1 MKTNEA
7 QFYEVLENLFIGVKV
22 EDKQES
28 LLDPNAKA
36 MKNGMLNLM
45 KAKSKYYQSK
55 KQELEKFI
63 DLKCQNNN
71 DLKEELFD
79 KLYSFFK
86 RYLSANG
93 GIYFND
99 TPLYDSLYTKSDYEK
114 CSLKKD
120 TALFYKTKDLY
131 YVKSETNYK
140 DFCFELENMVFNFDT
155 SLLESKKN
163 NEKVDLVFNLKDT
176 DTKTN
181 TLNFSVTLS
190 SQGTQTKIS
199 EILKECLNQGVE
211 LDEEALKKAFGKF
224 KKQGSMDYFI
234 HKNALGFLKEQLDLY
249 LFEYLFKEMTEFDD
263 KRLNGINTIKEV
275 ALQVIVLVSE
285 FENELCKIWNKPRF
299 VLNSHFIV
307 SLDKLKAKNYDL
319 SKITNHKNYP
329 KQVQEWQDLNLK
341 TTDNFLENEF
351 LPLDT
356 LYFKDLEEEIKNLF
370 SEDEINGTLIKSENY
385 QALNSLKNR
394 YKETIDCIYIDPPYN
409 TQNNEFIYADNFKR
423 SSWLSMMEN
432 RLELAHSLLSDK
444 GVMFV
449 SIDDNEQ
456 AYLKTLMDEVFN
468 GGGDNFVNCLAVKL
482 KNIAGASGGGED
494 KRIKKN
500 IEYVLIY
507 SKNYEM
513 LNVFNPVY
521 DSRELYSHI
530 SFCDENNISWKY
542 NSILIDKGDK
552 KLLGVTYDGNGD
564 EIKIYERSNYI
575 IKSIKQVAQDESLTE
590 KETYYKYIKSIF
602 RTTMPQSSIRVRVLE
617 KLKELKLNPYLISI
631 EYTPKSGKNKGIVYE
646 QFYNGDKL
654 NLFAWLFDVVKIEPK
669 QILKQELIGT
679 LWDFAFSMTNLTK
692 ESGIPFPN
700 GQKPEALL
708 KRIIE
713 ISTQENDLVLD
724 FFAGSG
730 TTCAVAHKLKRKYI
744 GIEMGEHFDS
754 VILPRLKKVIGG
766 FKSGAAKEFNGGG
779 VVKVY
784 ALESYEEI
792 LRKIKYEDND
802 KPLAYDEQYSDLVG
816 CKNES
821 YTLNLN
827 ALEKM
832 GVDIK
837 ETLENL
843 WGLKVEFFNEKVVK
857 FKGNDKEV
865 EILKAL
871 KEALIW

>member
-1 MKTNEA
+1 MKTNEV
-7 QFYEVLENLFIGVKV
+7 QFYEVLENLFIGVKI

-36 MKNGMLNLM
+36 VKNGMLNLM

-55 KQELEKFI
+55 KQELEKLI

-131 YVKSETNYK
+131 YVKSETIYK

-155 SLLESKKN
+155 SSLESKKN

-181 TLNFSVTLS
+181 TLNFSVTS
-190 SQGTQTKIS
+190 SSKGNQTKIS
-199 EILKECLNQGVE
+199 EILKECLNQGVK
-211 LDEEALKKAFGKF
+211 LDEEVLKKAFVKF

-263 KRLNGINTIKEV
+263 KRLNEINIIKEV
-275 ALQVIVLVSE
+275 ALQVISLVSE

-307 SLDKLKAKNYDL
+307 SLDQLKAKNYDL
-319 SKITNHKNYP
+319 NKITNHKNYP
-329 KQVQEWQDLNLK
+329 KQVKEWQDLSLK
-341 TTDNFLENEF
+341 TTDNLLENEF

-356 LYFKDLEEEIKNLF
+356 IYFKDLEEEIKNLF

-394 YKETIDCIYIDPPYN
+394 YKETIDCIYIDPPFN
-409 TQNNEFIYADNFKR
+409 TGSDFAYIDKFQD
-423 SSWLSMMEN
+423 STWLSLMHN
-432 RLELAHSLLSDK
+432 RLELAYDFLSPQGSFYLHLDNNANYLGRMLLNDIFDK
-444 GVMFV
+444 ENFR
-449 SIDDNEQ
+449 NEIIWYYSNKM
-456 AYLKTLMDEVFN
+456 ANSGNSF
-468 GGGDNFVNCLAVKL
+468 A
-482 KNIAGASGGGED
+482 KNTETIL
-494 KRIKKN
+494 N
-500 IEYVLIY
+500 Y
-507 SKNYEM
+507 SKNEEYIFYRQKEPRSE
-513 LNVFNPVY
+513 PVLL
-521 DSRELYSHI
+521 SKREGRDGKNMRAR
-530 SFCDENNISWKY
+530 DENGK
-542 NSILIDKGDK
+542 
-552 KLLGVTYDGNGD
+552 V
-564 EIKIYERSNYI
+564 IYELSHERY
-575 IKSIKQVAQDESLTE
+575 VD
-590 KETYYKYIKSIF
+590 
-602 RTTMPQSSIRVRVLE
+602 
-617 KLKELKLNPYLISI
+617 
-631 EYTPKSGKNKGIVYE
+631 
-646 QFYNGDKL
+646 
-654 NLFAWLFDVVKIEPK
+654 
-669 QILKQELIGT
+669 T
-679 LWDFAFSMTNLTK
+679 LWNIPIIGSTSTERVKNNEDLT
-692 ESGIPFPN
+692 
-700 GQKPEALL
+700 QKPEKLL
-708 KRIIE
+708 ERIIQV
-713 ISTQENDLVLD
+713 SSDENSIILD

-730 TTCAVAHKLKRKYI
+730 TTCAVAHKMKRKYI
-744 GIEMGEHFDS
+744 GIEMGEHFES

-766 FKSGAAKEFNGGG
+766 FKSGVAKEFNGGG

-802 KPLAYDEQYSDLVG
+802 KPLAYDEQYSDLVE
-816 CKNES
+816 CTNES

-857 FKGNDKEV
+857 FKENDKEV

>member
-7 QFYEVLENLFIGVKV
+7 LFYEVLENLFIGVKI
-22 EDKQES
+22 EDEQES
-28 LLDPNAKA
+28 LLDPTPRAV
-36 MKNGMLNLM
+36 KNGMINLL

-55 KQELEKFI
+55 KQELEKLI
-63 DLKCQNNN
+63 NLKCQNNN

-99 TPLYDSLYTKSDYEK
+99 TPLYDSLYTKSGYEK

-131 YVKSETNYK
+131 YVKSETIYK
-140 DFCFELENMVFNFDT
+140 DFCFELENILFNFDT

-163 NEKVDLVFNLKDT
+163 NEKIDLVFTLKDT
-176 DTKTN
+176 DAKTN

-190 SQGTQTKIS
+190 SKGTQTKTN
-199 EILKECLNQGVE
+199 EILKKCSNQGVK
-211 LDEEALKKAFGKF
+211 LDEEVLKKAFVKF

-249 LFEYLFKEMTEFDD
+249 LFEYLFKEMTEFDA
-263 KRLNGINTIKEV
+263 KRLNEINTIKEV
-275 ALQVIVLVSE
+275 ALKVILLVSE

-319 SKITNHKNYP
+319 DKITNHKNYP
-329 KQVQEWQDLNLK
+329 KQVKEWQDLNLK
-341 TTDNFLENEF
+341 TTDNLLENEF

-356 LYFKDLEEEIKNLF
+356 IYFKDLEEEIKNLF

-394 YKETIDCIYIDPPYN
+394 YKETIDCIYIDPPFN
-409 TQNNEFIYADNFKR
+409 TGSDFAYLDKFQD
-423 SSWLSMMEN
+423 STWLSLMHN
-432 RLELAHSLLSDK
+432 RLELSYDFLSPQGSFYLHLDNNANYLGRMLLNDIFGK
-444 GVMFV
+444 ENFR
-449 SIDDNEQ
+449 NEIIWYYSNKM
-456 AYLKTLMDEVFN
+456 ANSGNSF
-468 GGGDNFVNCLAVKL
+468 A
-482 KNIAGASGGGED
+482 KNTETIL
-494 KRIKKN
+494 N
-500 IEYVLIY
+500 Y
-507 SKNYEM
+507 SKNEEYIFYRQKEPRSE
-513 LNVFNPVY
+513 PVLL
-521 DSRELYSHI
+521 SKREGRDGKNMRAR
-530 SFCDENNISWKY
+530 DENGK
-542 NSILIDKGDK
+542 
-552 KLLGVTYDGNGD
+552 V
-564 EIKIYERSNYI
+564 IYELSHERY
-575 IKSIKQVAQDESLTE
+575 VD
-590 KETYYKYIKSIF
+590 
-602 RTTMPQSSIRVRVLE
+602 
-617 KLKELKLNPYLISI
+617 
-631 EYTPKSGKNKGIVYE
+631 
-646 QFYNGDKL
+646 
-654 NLFAWLFDVVKIEPK
+654 
-669 QILKQELIGT
+669 T
-679 LWDFAFSMTNLTK
+679 LWNIPIIGSTSTERVKNNENLT
-692 ESGIPFPN
+692 
-700 GQKPEALL
+700 QKPEKLL
-708 KRIIE
+708 ERIIQA
-713 ISTQENDLVLD
+713 SSDENSIVLD

-754 VILPRLKKVIGG
+754 VILPRLKKVVGG
-766 FKSGAAKEFNGGG
+766 FKSGVAKEFNGGG

-821 YTLNLN
+821 YTLNIE

-843 WGLKVEFFNEKVVK
+843 WGVGVEFFNEKVVK

>member
-7 QFYEVLENLFIGVKV
+7 QFYEVLENLFIGVKI

-36 MKNGMLNLM
+36 VKNGMLNLM

-63 DLKCQNNN
+63 GLKCQNNN

-131 YVKSETNYK
+131 YVKSETIYK
-140 DFCFELENMVFNFDT
+140 DFCFELENMIFNFDT
-155 SLLESKKN
+155 SSLESKKN
-163 NEKVDLVFNLKDT
+163 NEKIELVFNLKDT

-190 SQGTQTKIS
+190 SKGNQTKMS

-211 LDEEALKKAFGKF
+211 LDEEVLKKAFVKF

-307 SLDKLKAKNYDL
+307 SLDQLKAKNYDL
-319 SKITNHKNYP
+319 SKITSHPNYP
-329 KQVQEWQDLNLK
+329 KQVKEWQDLNLK
-341 TTDNFLENEF
+341 TTDNLLENEF

-356 LYFKDLEEEIKNLF
+356 IYFKDLEEEIKSLF

-394 YKETIDCIYIDPPYN
+394 YKETIDCIYIDPPFN
-409 TQNNEFIYADNFKR
+409 TGSDFAYIDKFQD
-423 SSWLSMMEN
+423 STWLSLMHN
-432 RLELAHSLLSDK
+432 RLELAYDFLSPQGSFYLHLDNNANYLGRMLLNDIFGKENFRNEIIWRRKQATSYGDKYFGVVSDTI
-444 GVMFV
+444 FLY
-449 SIDDNEQ
+449 S
-456 AYLKTLMDEVFN
+456 KTD
-468 GGGDNFVNCLAVKL
+468 
-482 KNIAGASGGGED
+482 KNIFHT
-494 KRIKKN
+494 IK
-500 IEYVLIY
+500 
-507 SKNYEM
+507 S
-513 LNVFNPVY
+513 LN
-521 DSRELYSHI
+521 
-530 SFCDENNISWKY
+530 DEN
-542 NSILIDKGDK
+542 
-552 KLLGVTYDGNGD
+552 T
-564 EIKIYERSNYI
+564 
-575 IKSIKQVAQDESLTE
+575 Q
-590 KETYYKYIKSIF
+590 KYIKERFVFSDKDGRKYMKSPLVNSLNRPNLKYVFQGINPPPNGWLYSQTRMQELFDNNELLIPNDPNARIYRKIF
-602 RTTMPQSSIRVRVLE
+602 LDKYEGQEISNLW
-617 KLKELKLNPYLISI
+617 LDISI
-631 EYTPKSGKNKGIVYE
+631 VNPMAIE
-646 QFYNGDKL
+646 Q
-654 NLFAWLFDVVKIEPK
+654 E
-669 QILKQELIGT
+669 
-679 LWDFAFSMTNLTK
+679 DFQT
-692 ESGIPFPN
+692 
-700 GQKPEALL
+700 QKPEKLL
-708 KRIIE
+708 ERIIQA
-713 ISTQENDLVLD
+713 SSDENSIVLD

-744 GIEMGEHFDS
+744 GIEMGEHFER

-802 KPLAYDEQYSDLVG
+802 KPLAYDEQYSDLVE

-821 YTLNLN
+821 YTLNVE

-857 FKGNDKEV
+857 FKGNDKEI

>member
-7 QFYEVLENLFIGVKV
+7 QFYEVLENLFIGVKI
-22 EDKQES
+22 EDQQEN
-28 LLDPNAKA
+28 LLDPSPRAL
-36 MKNGMLNLM
+36 KNGMLNLL
-45 KAKSKYYQSK
+45 KAKSQYYHHK
-55 KQELEKFI
+55 KQELKKLI
-63 DLKCQNNN
+63 DSKCQDNN

-86 RYLSANG
+86 RYFSANG

-99 TPLYDSLYTKSDYEK
+99 TPLYDSLYTKSGYEK

-131 YVKSETNYK
+131 YVKSETIYK
-140 DFCFELENMVFNFDT
+140 DFCFELEGILFNFDT
-155 SLLESKKN
+155 SLLESKKY
-163 NEKVDLVFNLKDT
+163 NEKVDLVFTLKDT
-176 DTKTN
+176 DAKTN

-190 SQGTQTKIS
+190 SKGTQTKTN
-199 EILKECLNQGVE
+199 EILKKCFNQGVK
-211 LDEEALKKAFGKF
+211 LDEEILKKAFMKF

-249 LFEYLFKEMTEFDD
+249 LFEYLFKEMTAFDA
-263 KRLNGINTIKEV
+263 KRLNEINTIKEV
-275 ALQVIVLVSE
+275 ALEVVSLVSE

-319 SKITNHKNYP
+319 NKITSHKNYP
-329 KQVQEWQDLNLK
+329 KQVKEWQDLNLK
-341 TTDNFLENEF
+341 TTDNLLENEF

-356 LYFKDLEEEIKNLF
+356 IYFKDLEEEIKNLF

-394 YKETIDCIYIDPPYN
+394 YKEKIDCIYIDPPFN
-409 TQNNEFIYADNFKR
+409 TGSDFAYIDRFQD
-423 SSWLSMMEN
+423 STWLSLMHN
-432 RLELAHSLLSDK
+432 RLQLAYDFLSPQGSFYLHLDNNANYLGRMLLNDIFGKENFRNEIIWYYSNKMANSGNSFAKNTETILNYSKGEEYIFYRQKEPRSEPVLLSKREGRDGK
-444 GVMFV
+444 NMRARDENGKVIYELSHERYV
-449 SIDDNEQ
+449 D
-456 AYLKTLMDEVFN
+456 TLW
-468 GGGDNFVNCLAVKL
+468 
-482 KNIAGASGGGED
+482 NIAIIGSTSTERV
-494 KRIKKN
+494 K
-500 IEYVLIY
+500 
-507 SKNYEM
+507 S
-513 LNVFNPVY
+513 
-521 DSRELYSHI
+521 
-530 SFCDENNISWKY
+530 DEN
-542 NSILIDKGDK
+542 
-552 KLLGVTYDGNGD
+552 
-564 EIKIYERSNYI
+564 
-575 IKSIKQVAQDESLTE
+575 LT
-590 KETYYKYIKSIF
+590 
-602 RTTMPQSSIRVRVLE
+602 
-617 KLKELKLNPYLISI
+617 
-631 EYTPKSGKNKGIVYE
+631 
-646 QFYNGDKL
+646 
-654 NLFAWLFDVVKIEPK
+654 
-669 QILKQELIGT
+669 
-679 LWDFAFSMTNLTK
+679 
-692 ESGIPFPN
+692 
-700 GQKPEALL
+700 QKPEKLL
-708 KRIIE
+708 ERIIKA
-713 ISTQENDLVLD
+713 SSNENSIVCD

-744 GIEMGEHFDS
+744 GIEMGEHFER

-766 FKSGAAKEFNGGG
+766 FKSGALKEFNKGG

-802 KPLAYDEQYSDLVG
+802 KPLAYDEQYSDLVE

-821 YTLNLN
+821 YTLNIE

>member
-7 QFYEVLENLFIGVKV
+7 QFYEVLENLFIGVKI
-22 EDKQES
+22 EDQPES
-28 LLDPNAKA
+28 LLDSSPRAI
-36 MKNGMLNLM
+36 KNGMINLM
-45 KAKSKYYQSK
+45 KAKSQYYHHK
-55 KQELEKFI
+55 KQKLKKLI
-63 DLKCQNNN
+63 DLKCQDNN

-86 RYLSANG
+86 RYFSANG
-93 GIYFND
+93 GIYFNE

-140 DFCFELENMVFNFDT
+140 DFCFELENILFNFDT
-155 SLLESKKN
+155 SSLESKKN
-163 NEKVDLVFNLKDT
+163 NEKIDLVFTLKDT

-190 SQGTQTKIS
+190 SKENQTKIS
-199 EILKECLNQGVE
+199 EILKSCFNQGVK
-211 LDEEALKKAFGKF
+211 LDEEILKKAFGKF

-234 HKNALGFLKEQLDLY
+234 HKNAQGFLKEQLDLY
-249 LFEYLFKEMTEFDD
+249 LFEYLFKEMTAFDA
-263 KRLNGINTIKEV
+263 KRLNEINTIKEV
-275 ALQVIVLVSE
+275 ALQVILLVSE
-285 FENELCKIWNKPRF
+285 FENELCKIWNKPRL

-329 KQVQEWQDLNLK
+329 KQVKEWQDLNLK
-341 TTDNFLENEF
+341 TTDNLLENKF

-356 LYFKDLEEEIKNLF
+356 IYFKDLEEEIESQFN
-370 SEDEINGTLIKSENY
+370 EDEINGTLIKSENY

-394 YKETIDCIYIDPPYN
+394 YKEKIDCIYIDPPFN
-409 TQNNEFIYADNFKR
+409 TGSDFAYIDKFQD
-423 SSWLSMMEN
+423 STWLSLMHN
-432 RLELAHSLLSDK
+432 RLELAYNFLSSQGSFYLHLDNNANYLGRMLLNDIFGK
-444 GVMFV
+444 ENFR
-449 SIDDNEQ
+449 NEIIWYYSNKM
-456 AYLKTLMDEVFN
+456 ANSGNSF
-468 GGGDNFVNCLAVKL
+468 A
-482 KNIAGASGGGED
+482 KNTETIL
-494 KRIKKN
+494 N
-500 IEYVLIY
+500 Y
-507 SKNYEM
+507 SKNEQYIFYRQKEPRSE
-513 LNVFNPVY
+513 PVLL
-521 DSRELYSHI
+521 SKREGRDGKNMRAR
-530 SFCDENNISWKY
+530 DENGK
-542 NSILIDKGDK
+542 
-552 KLLGVTYDGNGD
+552 V
-564 EIKIYERSNYI
+564 IYELSHERY
-575 IKSIKQVAQDESLTE
+575 VD
-590 KETYYKYIKSIF
+590 
-602 RTTMPQSSIRVRVLE
+602 
-617 KLKELKLNPYLISI
+617 
-631 EYTPKSGKNKGIVYE
+631 
-646 QFYNGDKL
+646 
-654 NLFAWLFDVVKIEPK
+654 
-669 QILKQELIGT
+669 T
-679 LWDFAFSMTNLTK
+679 LWNIPIIGSTSTERVKNNENLT
-692 ESGIPFPN
+692 
-700 GQKPEALL
+700 QKPEKLL
-708 KRIIE
+708 ERIIQA
-713 ISTQENDLVLD
+713 SSNENSIVLD

-766 FKSGAAKEFNGGG
+766 FKSGVLKEFDGGG

-784 ALESYEEI
+784 ELESYEEI

-802 KPLAYDEQYSDLVG
+802 KPLAYDEQYSDFVG

-821 YTLNLN
+821 YTLNVE

>member
-7 QFYEVLENLFIGVKV
+7 QFYEVLENLFIGVKI

-28 LLDPNAKA
+28 LLDSSPRAL
-36 MKNGMLNLM
+36 KNGMVNLI
-45 KAKSKYYQSK
+45 KAKSQYYHHK
-55 KQELEKFI
+55 KQELEKLI
-63 DLKCQNNN
+63 DCKCQNNN

-86 RYLSANG
+86 RYFSANG

-99 TPLYDSLYTKSDYEK
+99 TPLYDSLYTKSGYEK

-140 DFCFELENMVFNFDT
+140 DFCFELENIIFNFDT
-155 SLLESKKN
+155 SLLESKKY
-163 NEKVDLVFNLKDT
+163 NEKIDLIFNLENIDK
-176 DTKTN
+176 KTN
-181 TLNFSVTLS
+181 TLNFSVSLS
-190 SQGTQTKIS
+190 SKGTQTKIS
-199 EILKECLNQGVE
+199 EILKDCFNQGVK
-211 LDEEALKKAFGKF
+211 LDEEVLKKAFGKF

-234 HKNALGFLKEQLDLY
+234 HKNAQGFLKEQLDLY
-249 LFEYLFKEMTEFDD
+249 LFEYLFKEMTAFDA
-263 KRLNGINTIKEV
+263 KRLNEINTIKEV

-285 FENELCKIWNKPRF
+285 FENELCKIWNKPRL

-319 SKITNHKNYP
+319 NKITSHKNYP
-329 KQVQEWQDLNLK
+329 KQVKEWQDLNLK
-341 TTDNFLENEF
+341 IADNLLENEF

-356 LYFKDLEEEIKNLF
+356 IYFKDLEEEVKNLF

-394 YKETIDCIYIDPPYN
+394 YKEAIDCIYIDPPFN
-409 TQNNEFIYADNFKR
+409 TGSDFAYIDKFQD
-423 SSWLSMMEN
+423 STWLSLMHN
-432 RLELAHSLLSDK
+432 RLELAYDFLSPQ
-444 GVMFV
+444 GSFYLHL
-449 SIDDNEQ
+449 DNN
-456 AYLKTLMDEVFN
+456 ANYLGRMLVNDIFGKE
-468 GGGDNFVNCLAVKL
+468 NFRNEIIWYYSNKMANSGNSFA
-482 KNIAGASGGGED
+482 KNTETIL
-494 KRIKKN
+494 N
-500 IEYVLIY
+500 Y
-507 SKNYEM
+507 SKNEEYIFYRQKEPRSE
-513 LNVFNPVY
+513 PVLL
-521 DSRELYSHI
+521 SKREGRDGKNMRAR
-530 SFCDENNISWKY
+530 DENGK
-542 NSILIDKGDK
+542 
-552 KLLGVTYDGNGD
+552 V
-564 EIKIYERSNYI
+564 IYELSHERY
-575 IKSIKQVAQDESLTE
+575 VD
-590 KETYYKYIKSIF
+590 
-602 RTTMPQSSIRVRVLE
+602 
-617 KLKELKLNPYLISI
+617 
-631 EYTPKSGKNKGIVYE
+631 
-646 QFYNGDKL
+646 
-654 NLFAWLFDVVKIEPK
+654 
-669 QILKQELIGT
+669 T
-679 LWDFAFSMTNLTK
+679 LWNIPIIGSTSTERVKNNENLT
-692 ESGIPFPN
+692 
-700 GQKPEALL
+700 QKPEKLL
-708 KRIIE
+708 ERVIQA
-713 ISTQENDLVLD
+713 SSNENSIVLD

-766 FKSGAAKEFNGGG
+766 FKSGALKEFNKGG

-784 ALESYEEI
+784 ELESYEEI
-792 LRKIKYEDND
+792 LRKIKYEDNN

-821 YTLNLN
+821 YTLNVE

-843 WGLKVEFFNEKVVK
+843 HGVGVEFFNEKMVK

>member
-7 QFYEVLENLFIGVKV
+7 QFYEVLENLFIGIKI
-22 EDKQES
+22 EDQQES
-28 LLDPNAKA
+28 LLDPTPKA
-36 MKNGMLNLM
+36 VKNGMINLM
-45 KAKSKYYQSK
+45 KAKSQYYHHK
-55 KQELEKFI
+55 KQELKKLI

-131 YVKSETNYK
+131 YVKSETIYK
-140 DFCFELENMVFNFDT
+140 DFCFELEDILFNFDT
-155 SLLESKKN
+155 SSLESKKY

-181 TLNFSVTLS
+181 TLNFSVSLS
-190 SQGTQTKIS
+190 SKGSQTKVN
-199 EILKECLNQGVE
+199 EILKKCSNQGVK
-211 LDEEALKKAFGKF
+211 LDEEVLKKAFVKF

-249 LFEYLFKEMTEFDD
+249 LFEYLFKEMTAFDA
-263 KRLNGINTIKEV
+263 KRLNEINTIKEV

-307 SLDKLKAKNYDL
+307 SLDQLKAKNYDL
-319 SKITNHKNYP
+319 NKITNHKNYP

-341 TTDNFLENEF
+341 TTDNLLENEF

-394 YKETIDCIYIDPPYN
+394 YKEAIDCIYIDPPFN
-409 TQNNEFIYADNFKR
+409 TGSDFAYIDRFQDSTWLSLMHNRLQLAYDFLSSQGSFYLHLDNNANYLGRMLLNDIFGKENFRNEIIWYYSNKMANSGNSFAKNTETILNYSKSEEYIFYRQKEPRSEPVLLSKREGRDGKNMRARDENGKVIYELSHERYVDTLWNIPIIGSTSTERVKNNE
-423 SSWLSMMEN
+423 
-432 RLELAHSLLSDK
+432 
-444 GVMFV
+444 
-449 SIDDNEQ
+449 
-456 AYLKTLMDEVFN
+456 
-468 GGGDNFVNCLAVKL
+468 
-482 KNIAGASGGGED
+482 
-494 KRIKKN
+494 
-500 IEYVLIY
+500 
-507 SKNYEM
+507 
-513 LNVFNPVY
+513 
-521 DSRELYSHI
+521 
-530 SFCDENNISWKY
+530 
-542 NSILIDKGDK
+542 
-552 KLLGVTYDGNGD
+552 
-564 EIKIYERSNYI
+564 
-575 IKSIKQVAQDESLTE
+575 
-590 KETYYKYIKSIF
+590 
-602 RTTMPQSSIRVRVLE
+602 
-617 KLKELKLNPYLISI
+617 
-631 EYTPKSGKNKGIVYE
+631 
-646 QFYNGDKL
+646 
-654 NLFAWLFDVVKIEPK
+654 
-669 QILKQELIGT
+669 
-679 LWDFAFSMTNLTK
+679 NLT
-692 ESGIPFPN
+692 
-700 GQKPEALL
+700 QKPEKLL
-708 KRIIE
+708 ERIIQA
-713 ISTQENDLVLD
+713 SSNENSIVCD

-744 GIEMGEHFDS
+744 GIEMGEHFES

-766 FKSGAAKEFNGGG
+766 FKSGAAKEFNKGG

-784 ALESYEEI
+784 ELESYEEI

-802 KPLAYDEQYSDLVG
+802 KPLAYDEQYSDLVE
-816 CKNES
+816 CKEHS
-821 YTLNLN
+821 YTLNVE

-843 WGLKVEFFNEKVVK
+843 HGVGVEFFNEKVVK

>member
-7 QFYEVLENLFIGVKV
+7 QFYEVLENLFIGVKI

-36 MKNGMLNLM
+36 MKNGTINLM

-55 KQELEKFI
+55 KQELEKLI
-63 DLKCQNNN
+63 GLKCQNNN

-131 YVKSETNYK
+131 YVKSETIYK

-155 SLLESKKN
+155 SSLESKKN

-190 SQGTQTKIS
+190 SKGNQTKIS
-199 EILKECLNQGVE
+199 EILKECSHQGVE
-211 LDEEALKKAFGKF
+211 IDEEVLKKAFVKF

-249 LFEYLFKEMTEFDD
+249 LFEYLFKEMTAFDD
-263 KRLNGINTIKEV
+263 KRLNEINIIKEV
-275 ALQVIVLVSE
+275 ALQVISLVSE

-307 SLDKLKAKNYDL
+307 SLDRLKAKNYDL
-319 SKITNHKNYP
+319 DKITNHKNYP
-329 KQVQEWQDLNLK
+329 KQVKEWQDLNLK
-341 TTDNFLENEF
+341 TTDNLLENEF

-432 RLELAHSLLSDK
+432 RLELAHELLNNK

-468 GGGDNFVNCLAVKL
+468 GGGGDNFVNCLAVKRGTKSL
-482 KNIAGASGGGED
+482 NSQFNQIKSLNVAFEYILVYKKSDNFYYVNPYVKDANEKQKEGIWAGLYSNMDRPTMRYEIDGVNIAKGQWKWSKEKGLKALQNYKDFLNSNFD
-494 KRIKKN
+494 NLKKYYEYHKSLGSELDFVRKN
-500 IEYVLIY
+500 NHNTIEYWV
-507 SKNYEM
+507 K
-513 LNVFNPVY
+513 P
-521 DSRELYSHI
+521 RE
-530 SFCDENNISWKY
+530 
-542 NSILIDKGDK
+542 
-552 KLLGVTYDGNGD
+552 KLMVDTNFMDLHTSGTS
-564 EIKIYERSNYI
+564 EIK
-575 IKSIKQVAQDESLTE
+575 A
-590 KETYYKYIKSIF
+590 IF
-602 RTTMPQSSIRVRVLE
+602 ENEVIFD
-617 KLKELKLNPYLISI
+617 
-631 EYTPKSGKNKGIVYE
+631 TP
-646 QFYNGDKL
+646 
-654 NLFAWLFDVVKIEPK
+654 
-669 QILKQELIGT
+669 
-679 LWDFAFSMTNLTK
+679 
-692 ESGIPFPN
+692 
-700 GQKPEALL
+700 KPEALL

-713 ISTQENDLVLD
+713 ISTQKNDLVLD

-730 TTCAVAHKLKRKYI
+730 TTCTVAHKLNRKYI

-766 FKSGAAKEFNGGG
+766 FKSGVAKEFKGGG
-779 VVKVY
+779 VMKVY

-802 KPLAYDEQYSDLVG
+802 KPLAYDEQYSDLVE
-816 CKNES
+816 CTNES

>member
-7 QFYEVLENLFIGVKV
+7 QFYEVLENLFIGVKI

-28 LLDPNAKA
+28 LLDPTPRAV
-36 MKNGMLNLM
+36 KNGMINLL

-55 KQELEKFI
+55 KQELEKLI

-140 DFCFELENMVFNFDT
+140 DFCFELENILFNFDA
-155 SLLESKKN
+155 SSLESKKN
-163 NEKVDLVFNLKDT
+163 NEKIDLVFTLKDT

-190 SQGTQTKIS
+190 SKGNQTKIS
-199 EILKECLNQGVE
+199 EILKGCFNQGVK
-211 LDEEALKKAFGKF
+211 LDEEVLKKAFVKF

-249 LFEYLFKEMTEFDD
+249 LFEYLFKEMTEFDA
-263 KRLNGINTIKEV
+263 KRLNEINTIKEV
-275 ALQVIVLVSE
+275 ALEVIVLVSE

-307 SLDKLKAKNYDL
+307 SLDKLKAKNYNLD
-319 SKITNHKNYP
+319 KITNHPNYH
-329 KQVQEWQDLNLK
+329 KQVKEWQDLNLK
-341 TTDNFLENEF
+341 TTDNLLENEF

-356 LYFKDLEEEIKNLF
+356 IYFKDLEEEVKSLF
-370 SEDEINGTLIKSENY
+370 NEDEINGTLIKSENY

-394 YKETIDCIYIDPPYN
+394 YKETIDCIYIDPPFN
-409 TQNNEFIYADNFKR
+409 TGSDFAYIDKFQD
-423 SSWLSMMEN
+423 STWLSLMHN
-432 RLELAHSLLSDK
+432 RLQLAYDFLSPQGSFYLHLDNNANYLGRMLLNDIFGK
-444 GVMFV
+444 ENFR
-449 SIDDNEQ
+449 NEIIWYYSNKM
-456 AYLKTLMDEVFN
+456 ANSGNSF
-468 GGGDNFVNCLAVKL
+468 A
-482 KNIAGASGGGED
+482 KNTETIL
-494 KRIKKN
+494 N
-500 IEYVLIY
+500 Y
-507 SKNYEM
+507 SKNEEYIFYRQKEPRSE
-513 LNVFNPVY
+513 PVLL
-521 DSRELYSHI
+521 SKREGRDGKNMRAR
-530 SFCDENNISWKY
+530 DENGK
-542 NSILIDKGDK
+542 
-552 KLLGVTYDGNGD
+552 V
-564 EIKIYERSNYI
+564 IYELSHERY
-575 IKSIKQVAQDESLTE
+575 VD
-590 KETYYKYIKSIF
+590 
-602 RTTMPQSSIRVRVLE
+602 
-617 KLKELKLNPYLISI
+617 
-631 EYTPKSGKNKGIVYE
+631 
-646 QFYNGDKL
+646 
-654 NLFAWLFDVVKIEPK
+654 
-669 QILKQELIGT
+669 T
-679 LWDFAFSMTNLTK
+679 LWNIPIIGSTSTERVKNNENLT
-692 ESGIPFPN
+692 
-700 GQKPEALL
+700 QKPEKLL
-708 KRIIE
+708 ERVIKA
-713 ISTQENDLVLD
+713 SSNENDLVCD

-779 VVKVY
+779 VIKVY

-802 KPLAYDEQYSDLVG
+802 KPLAYDEQYSDLVE

-821 YTLNLN
+821 YTLNVE

-843 WGLKVEFFNEKVVK
+843 HGVGVEFFNEKVVK

>member
-1 MKTNEA
+1 MKTNEV

-36 MKNGMLNLM
+36 VKNGMLNLM

-131 YVKSETNYK
+131 YVKSETIYK

-181 TLNFSVTLS
+181 TLNFSVILS
-190 SQGTQTKIS
+190 SKGNQTKIS
-199 EILKECLNQGVE
+199 EILKECSNQGVK
-211 LDEEALKKAFGKF
+211 LDEEVLKKAFVKF

-275 ALQVIVLVSE
+275 ALQVISLVSE

-307 SLDKLKAKNYDL
+307 SLDQLKAKNYDL
-319 SKITNHKNYP
+319 NKITNHKNYS
-329 KQVQEWQDLNLK
+329 KQVKEWQDLNLK
-341 TTDNFLENEF
+341 TTDNLLENEF

-356 LYFKDLEEEIKNLF
+356 IYFKDLEEEIKNLF

-394 YKETIDCIYIDPPYN
+394 YKETIDCIYIDPPFN
-409 TQNNEFIYADNFKR
+409 TGSDFAYIDKFQD
-423 SSWLSMMEN
+423 STWLSLMHN
-432 RLELAHSLLSDK
+432 RLELAYDFLSPQGSFYLHLDNNANYLGRMLLNDIFGKENFRNEIIWRRKQATSYGDKYFGIVSDTI
-444 GVMFV
+444 FLY
-449 SIDDNEQ
+449 S
-456 AYLKTLMDEVFN
+456 KTD
-468 GGGDNFVNCLAVKL
+468 
-482 KNIAGASGGGED
+482 KNIFHT
-494 KRIKKN
+494 IK
-500 IEYVLIY
+500 
-507 SKNYEM
+507 S
-513 LNVFNPVY
+513 LN
-521 DSRELYSHI
+521 
-530 SFCDENNISWKY
+530 DEN
-542 NSILIDKGDK
+542 
-552 KLLGVTYDGNGD
+552 T
-564 EIKIYERSNYI
+564 
-575 IKSIKQVAQDESLTE
+575 Q
-590 KETYYKYIKSIF
+590 KYIKERFVFSDKDGRKYMKSPLVNSLNRPNLKYVFQGINPPPNGWLYSQTKMQELFDNNELLIPNDSNARIYRKIF
-602 RTTMPQSSIRVRVLE
+602 LDKYEGQEISNLW
-617 KLKELKLNPYLISI
+617 LDISI
-631 EYTPKSGKNKGIVYE
+631 VNPMAIE
-646 QFYNGDKL
+646 Q
-654 NLFAWLFDVVKIEPK
+654 E
-669 QILKQELIGT
+669 
-679 LWDFAFSMTNLTK
+679 DFQT
-692 ESGIPFPN
+692 
-700 GQKPEALL
+700 QKPEKLL
-708 KRIIE
+708 ERIIQA
-713 ISTQENDLVLD
+713 SSDENSIVLD

-766 FKSGAAKEFNGGG
+766 FKSGVAKEFNGGG

-802 KPLAYDEQYSDLVG
+802 KPLAYDEQYSDLVE

>member
-7 QFYEVLENLFIGVKV
+7 QFYEVLENLFIGVKI
-22 EDKQES
+22 EDQQES
-28 LLDPNAKA
+28 LLDPTPKA
-36 MKNGMLNLM
+36 VKNGMVNLM
-45 KAKSKYYQSK
+45 KAKSKYYQNK
-55 KQELEKFI
+55 KQELEKLI
-63 DLKCQNNN
+63 ALKCQNNN

-86 RYLSANG
+86 RYFSANG

-99 TPLYDSLYTKSDYEK
+99 TPLYDSLYTKSGYEK

-155 SLLESKKN
+155 SSLESKKN

-190 SQGTQTKIS
+190 SQGNQTKIS
-199 EILKECLNQGVE
+199 EILKGCLNQGVK
-211 LDEEALKKAFGKF
+211 LDEEVLKKAFGKF

-249 LFEYLFKEMTEFDD
+249 LFEYLFKEMTAFDD

-275 ALQVIVLVSE
+275 ALQVISLVSE

-307 SLDKLKAKNYDL
+307 SLDQLKAKNYDL
-319 SKITNHKNYP
+319 NKITNHKNYP
-329 KQVQEWQDLNLK
+329 KQVKEWQDLNLK

-394 YKETIDCIYIDPPYN
+394 YKETIDCIYIDPPFN
-409 TQNNEFIYADNFKR
+409 TGSDFAYIDKFQD
-423 SSWLSMMEN
+423 STWLSLMHN
-432 RLELAHSLLSDK
+432 RLELAYDFLSPQGSFYLHLDNNANYLGRMLLNDIFGKENFRNEIIWYYSNKMANSGNSFAKNTETILNYSKGEEYIFYRQKEPRSEPVLLSKREGRDGK
-444 GVMFV
+444 NMRARDENGKVIYELSHERYV
-449 SIDDNEQ
+449 D
-456 AYLKTLMDEVFN
+456 TLW
-468 GGGDNFVNCLAVKL
+468 
-482 KNIAGASGGGED
+482 NIAIIGSTSTERV
-494 KRIKKN
+494 K
-500 IEYVLIY
+500 
-507 SKNYEM
+507 S
-513 LNVFNPVY
+513 
-521 DSRELYSHI
+521 
-530 SFCDENNISWKY
+530 DEN
-542 NSILIDKGDK
+542 
-552 KLLGVTYDGNGD
+552 
-564 EIKIYERSNYI
+564 
-575 IKSIKQVAQDESLTE
+575 LT
-590 KETYYKYIKSIF
+590 
-602 RTTMPQSSIRVRVLE
+602 
-617 KLKELKLNPYLISI
+617 
-631 EYTPKSGKNKGIVYE
+631 
-646 QFYNGDKL
+646 
-654 NLFAWLFDVVKIEPK
+654 
-669 QILKQELIGT
+669 
-679 LWDFAFSMTNLTK
+679 
-692 ESGIPFPN
+692 
-700 GQKPEALL
+700 QKPEKLL
-708 KRIIE
+708 ERIIKA
-713 ISTQENDLVLD
+713 SSNENSIVCD

-744 GIEMGEHFDS
+744 GIEMGEHFER

-766 FKSGAAKEFNGGG
+766 FKSGALKEFDGGG

-784 ALESYEEI
+784 ELESYEEI

-821 YTLNLN
+821 YTLNIE

-857 FKGNDKEV
+857 FKENDKEI

>member
-1 MKTNEA
+1 MKTNEV
-7 QFYEVLENLFIGVKV
+7 QFYEVLENLFIGVKI

-28 LLDPNAKA
+28 LLDPTPRAL
-36 MKNGMLNLM
+36 KNGMINLM
-45 KAKSKYYQSK
+45 KAKSQYYHHK
-55 KQELEKFI
+55 KQELKKLI
-63 DLKCQNNN
+63 DCKCQDNN

-86 RYLSANG
+86 RYFSANG

-140 DFCFELENMVFNFDT
+140 DFCFELENILFNFDT

-163 NEKVDLVFNLKDT
+163 NEKIDLVFTLKDT
-176 DTKTN
+176 DAKTN
-181 TLNFSVTLS
+181 TLNFSVSLS
-190 SQGTQTKIS
+190 SKGNQTKIS
-199 EILKECLNQGVE
+199 EILKDCFNQGVK
-211 LDEEALKKAFGKF
+211 LDEEILKKAFGKF

-234 HKNALGFLKEQLDLY
+234 HKNAQGFLKEQLDLY
-249 LFEYLFKEMTEFDD
+249 LFEYLFKEMTAFDA
-263 KRLNGINTIKEV
+263 KRLNEINIIKEV
-275 ALQVIVLVSE
+275 ALEVISLVSE

-319 SKITNHKNYP
+319 NKITNHKNYP

-341 TTDNFLENEF
+341 TTDNLLENEF

-394 YKETIDCIYIDPPYN
+394 YKETIDCIYIDPPFN
-409 TQNNEFIYADNFKR
+409 TGSDFAYIDKFQD
-423 SSWLSMMEN
+423 STWLSLMHN
-432 RLELAHSLLSDK
+432 RLELVYDFLSSQGSFYLHLDNNANYLGRMLLNDIFGK
-444 GVMFV
+444 ENFR
-449 SIDDNEQ
+449 NEIIWYYSNKM
-456 AYLKTLMDEVFN
+456 ANSGNSF
-468 GGGDNFVNCLAVKL
+468 A
-482 KNIAGASGGGED
+482 KNTETIL
-494 KRIKKN
+494 N
-500 IEYVLIY
+500 Y
-507 SKNYEM
+507 SKNEEYIFYRQKEPRSE
-513 LNVFNPVY
+513 PVLL
-521 DSRELYSHI
+521 SKREGRDGKNMRAR
-530 SFCDENNISWKY
+530 DENGK
-542 NSILIDKGDK
+542 
-552 KLLGVTYDGNGD
+552 V
-564 EIKIYERSNYI
+564 IYELSHERY
-575 IKSIKQVAQDESLTE
+575 VD
-590 KETYYKYIKSIF
+590 
-602 RTTMPQSSIRVRVLE
+602 
-617 KLKELKLNPYLISI
+617 
-631 EYTPKSGKNKGIVYE
+631 
-646 QFYNGDKL
+646 
-654 NLFAWLFDVVKIEPK
+654 
-669 QILKQELIGT
+669 T
-679 LWDFAFSMTNLTK
+679 LWNIPIIGSTSTERVKNNENLT
-692 ESGIPFPN
+692 
-700 GQKPEALL
+700 QKPEKLL
-708 KRIIE
+708 ERIIQA
-713 ISTQENDLVLD
+713 SSDENSIVLD

-744 GIEMGEHFDS
+744 GIEMGEHFER

-802 KPLAYDEQYSDLVG
+802 KSLAYDEQYSDLVG

-821 YTLNLN
+821 YTLNVE

-843 WGLKVEFFNEKVVK
+843 WGLEVEFFNEKVVK
-857 FKGNDKEV
+857 FKGNDKEA

>member
-1 MKTNEA
+1 MKTNEV
-7 QFYEVLENLFIGVKV
+7 QFYEVLENLFIGVKI
-22 EDKQES
+22 EDQQES

-45 KAKSKYYQSK
+45 KANSKYYQSK

-63 DLKCQNNN
+63 GLKCQNNN

-86 RYLSANG
+86 RYLSTNG

-131 YVKSETNYK
+131 YVKSETIYK

-155 SLLESKKN
+155 SSLESKKN

-190 SQGTQTKIS
+190 SKGNQTKMS
-199 EILKECLNQGVE
+199 EILKECLNQGVK
-211 LDEEALKKAFGKF
+211 LDEEVLKKAFVKF

-263 KRLNGINTIKEV
+263 KRLNEINTIKEV
-275 ALQVIVLVSE
+275 ALQVISLVSE

-307 SLDKLKAKNYDL
+307 SLDQLKAKNYDL
-319 SKITNHKNYP
+319 DKITNHKNYP
-329 KQVQEWQDLNLK
+329 KQVKEWQDLNLK
-341 TTDNFLENEF
+341 TTDNLLENEF

-356 LYFKDLEEEIKNLF
+356 IYFKDLEEEIKNLF

-394 YKETIDCIYIDPPYN
+394 YKETIDCIYIDPPFN
-409 TQNNEFIYADNFKR
+409 TGSDFAYIDKFQD
-423 SSWLSMMEN
+423 STWLSLMHN
-432 RLELAHSLLSDK
+432 RLELAYDFLSPQGSFYLHLDNNANYLGRMLVNDIFGKENFRNEIIWYYSNKMANSGNSFAKNTETILNYSKGEKYIFYRQKEPRSEPVLLSKREGRD
-444 GVMFV
+444 G
-449 SIDDNEQ
+449 
-456 AYLKTLMDEVFN
+456 
-468 GGGDNFVNCLAVKL
+468 
-482 KNIAGASGGGED
+482 KNMRA
-494 KRIKKN
+494 R
-500 IEYVLIY
+500 
-507 SKNYEM
+507 
-513 LNVFNPVY
+513 
-521 DSRELYSHI
+521 
-530 SFCDENNISWKY
+530 DENGK
-542 NSILIDKGDK
+542 
-552 KLLGVTYDGNGD
+552 V
-564 EIKIYERSNYI
+564 IYELSHERY
-575 IKSIKQVAQDESLTE
+575 VD
-590 KETYYKYIKSIF
+590 
-602 RTTMPQSSIRVRVLE
+602 
-617 KLKELKLNPYLISI
+617 
-631 EYTPKSGKNKGIVYE
+631 
-646 QFYNGDKL
+646 
-654 NLFAWLFDVVKIEPK
+654 
-669 QILKQELIGT
+669 T
-679 LWDFAFSMTNLTK
+679 LWDIPIIGSTSTERVKNNENLT
-692 ESGIPFPN
+692 
-700 GQKPEALL
+700 QKPEKLL
-708 KRIIE
+708 ERIIQA
-713 ISTQENDLVLD
+713 SSDENSIILD

-730 TTCAVAHKLKRKYI
+730 TTCAVAHKLNRKYI

-766 FKSGAAKEFNGGG
+766 FKSGAAKEFNKGG
-779 VVKVY
+779 VMKVY

-802 KPLAYDEQYSDLVG
+802 KPLAYDEQYSDLVE

-821 YTLNLN
+821 YTLNVE

-857 FKGNDKEV
+857 FKENDKEI

-871 KEALIW
+871 KEVLIW

>member
-7 QFYEVLENLFIGVKV
+7 QFYEVLENLFIGVKI

-28 LLDPNAKA
+28 LLDSSPRA

-55 KQELEKFI
+55 KQELEKLI
-63 DLKCQNNN
+63 DSKCQNNN

-99 TPLYDSLYTKSDYEK
+99 TPLYDSLYTKSNYEK

-140 DFCFELENMVFNFDT
+140 DFCFELENIIFNFDT

-176 DTKTN
+176 DIKTN
-181 TLNFSVTLS
+181 TLNFSVTLNS
-190 SQGTQTKIS
+190 KGNQTKMS

-211 LDEEALKKAFGKF
+211 LDEEILKKAFVKF

-249 LFEYLFKEMTEFDD
+249 LFEYLFKEMTAFDA

-275 ALQVIVLVSE
+275 ALQVILLVSE

-307 SLDKLKAKNYDL
+307 SLDQLKAKNYDL
-319 SKITNHKNYP
+319 NKITNHKNYP

-341 TTDNFLENEF
+341 TTGNFLENEF

-394 YKETIDCIYIDPPYN
+394 YKEAIDCIYIDPPYN
-409 TQNNEFIYADNFKR
+409 TQNNEFVYADNFKR
-423 SSWLSMMEN
+423 SSWLAMMEN
-432 RLELAHSLLSDK
+432 RLELAHALLNDK

-468 GGGDNFVNCLAVKL
+468 WGGGGDNFVANVVWQRSYSPINL
-482 KNIAGASGGGED
+482 KKHFSNNHDYILTYA
-494 KRIKKN
+494 KN
-500 IEYVLIY
+500 IENLHDFTLERTSEMNARYKNLDNDERGVWKSSDLSVGPAVERNIY
-507 SKNYEM
+507 PI
-513 LNVFNPVY
+513 FNPHTKQEIYPPNGRSWVY
-521 DSRELYSHI
+521 S
-530 SFCDENNISWKY
+530 
-542 NSILIDKGDK
+542 
-552 KLLGVTYDGNGD
+552 
-564 EIKIYERSNYI
+564 
-575 IKSIKQVAQDESLTE
+575 Q
-590 KETYYKYIKSIF
+590 
-602 RTTMPQSSIRVRVLE
+602 E
-617 KLKELKLNPYLISI
+617 KL
-631 EYTPKSGKNKGIVYE
+631 
-646 QFYNGDKL
+646 
-654 NLFAWLFDVVKIEPK
+654 
-669 QILKQELIGT
+669 QELIADNRIFFPTSGSGVPRYKRFLSEVKQGVT
-679 LWDFAFSMTNLTK
+679 PMSLWAYQEVGHTQDAMREIK
-692 ESGIPFPN
+692 ELFE
-700 GQKPEALL
+700 GQALFDTPKPEALL
-708 KRIIE
+708 QRILE
-713 ISTQENDLVLD
+713 ISTQENDLVCD

-730 TTCAVAHKLKRKYI
+730 TTCAVAHKMKRKYI
-744 GIEMGEHFDS
+744 GIEMGEHFER

-766 FKSGAAKEFNGGG
+766 FKSGTLKEFNKGG

-784 ALESYEEI
+784 ELESYEEI
-792 LRKIKYEDND
+792 LRKIKYEDDD
-802 KPLAYDEQYSDLVG
+802 KPLAYDEQYSDLVER
-816 CKNES
+816 KNES
-821 YTLNLN
+821 YTLNIE

-843 WGLKVEFFNEKVVK
+843 HGVGVEFFNEKVVK

>member
-1 MKTNEA
+1 MKTNEV
-7 QFYEVLENLFIGVKV
+7 QFYEVLENLFIGVKI

-36 MKNGMLNLM
+36 VKNGMLNLM

-63 DLKCQNNN
+63 GLKCQNNN

-155 SLLESKKN
+155 SSLESKKN

-190 SQGTQTKIS
+190 SKGNQTKMS
-199 EILKECLNQGVE
+199 EILKECSHQGIK
-211 LDEEALKKAFGKF
+211 LDEEVLKKAFVKF

-249 LFEYLFKEMTEFDD
+249 LFEYLFKEMTAFDD
-263 KRLNGINTIKEV
+263 KRLNEINIIKEV
-275 ALQVIVLVSE
+275 ALQVILLVSE

-307 SLDKLKAKNYDL
+307 SLDQLKAKNYDL
-319 SKITNHKNYP
+319 NKITNHKNYP
-329 KQVQEWQDLNLK
+329 KQVKEWQDLNLK
-341 TTDNFLENEF
+341 TTDNLLENEF

-356 LYFKDLEEEIKNLF
+356 IYFKDLEEEIKNLF

-432 RLELAHSLLSDK
+432 RLELARKLLNDK

-456 AYLKTLMDEVFN
+456 AYCKALMDEVFN
-468 GGGDNFVNCLAVKL
+468 GGGGDNFVNCLAVKRGTKSL
-482 KNIAGASGGGED
+482 NSQFNQTKSLNVAFEYILVYKKSDNFYYVNPYVKDANEKQKEGIWAGLYSNMDRPTMRYEIDGVNIAKGQWKWSKEKGLKALQNYKDFLNSNFD
-494 KRIKKN
+494 NLKKYYEYHKSLGN
-500 IEYVLIY
+500 ELDFVRKNNHNTIEYWV
-507 SKNYEM
+507 K
-513 LNVFNPVY
+513 P
-521 DSRELYSHI
+521 RE
-530 SFCDENNISWKY
+530 
-542 NSILIDKGDK
+542 
-552 KLLGVTYDGNGD
+552 KLMVDTNFMDLHTSGTS
-564 EIKIYERSNYI
+564 EIK
-575 IKSIKQVAQDESLTE
+575 A
-590 KETYYKYIKSIF
+590 IF
-602 RTTMPQSSIRVRVLE
+602 ENEVIF
-617 KLKELKLNPYLISI
+617 NN
-631 EYTPKSGKNKGIVYE
+631 PKS
-646 QFYNGDKL
+646 
-654 NLFAWLFDVVKIEPK
+654 
-669 QILKQELIGT
+669 
-679 LWDFAFSMTNLTK
+679 
-692 ESGIPFPN
+692 
-700 GQKPEALL
+700 EALL

-766 FKSGAAKEFNGGG
+766 FKSGVAKEFNGGG
-779 VVKVY
+779 VMKVY

-802 KPLAYDEQYSDLVG
+802 KPLAYDEQYSDLVE

-857 FKGNDKEV
+857 FKGNDKEI

>member
-7 QFYEVLENLFIGVKV
+7 QFYEVLENLFIGVKI

-36 MKNGMLNLM
+36 VKNGMLNLM

-63 DLKCQNNN
+63 GLKCQNNN

-140 DFCFELENMVFNFDT
+140 DFCFELENIIFNFDT
-155 SLLESKKN
+155 SSLESKKN

-190 SQGTQTKIS
+190 SKGNQTKMS
-199 EILKECLNQGVE
+199 EILKECSNQGVK
-211 LDEEALKKAFGKF
+211 LDEEVLKKAFVKF

-275 ALQVIVLVSE
+275 ALQVISLVSE

-299 VLNSHFIV
+299 VLNSHLIV
-307 SLDKLKAKNYDL
+307 SLDQLKAKNYDL
-319 SKITNHKNYP
+319 NKITNHKNYP
-329 KQVQEWQDLNLK
+329 KQVQEWQDLILK
-341 TTDNFLENEF
+341 TTDNLLENEF

-356 LYFKDLEEEIKNLF
+356 IYFKDLEEEIKNLF

-394 YKETIDCIYIDPPYN
+394 YKETIDCIYIDPPFN
-409 TQNNEFIYADNFKR
+409 TGSDFAYIDKFQD
-423 SSWLSMMEN
+423 STWLSLMHN
-432 RLELAHSLLSDK
+432 RLELAYDFLSPQGSFYLHLDNNANYLGRMLLNDIFDK
-444 GVMFV
+444 ENFR
-449 SIDDNEQ
+449 NEIIWYYSNKM
-456 AYLKTLMDEVFN
+456 ANSGNSF
-468 GGGDNFVNCLAVKL
+468 A
-482 KNIAGASGGGED
+482 KNTETIL
-494 KRIKKN
+494 N
-500 IEYVLIY
+500 Y
-507 SKNYEM
+507 SKNEEYIFYRQKEPRSE
-513 LNVFNPVY
+513 PVLL
-521 DSRELYSHI
+521 SKREGRDGKNMRAR
-530 SFCDENNISWKY
+530 DENGK
-542 NSILIDKGDK
+542 
-552 KLLGVTYDGNGD
+552 V
-564 EIKIYERSNYI
+564 IYELSHERY
-575 IKSIKQVAQDESLTE
+575 VD
-590 KETYYKYIKSIF
+590 
-602 RTTMPQSSIRVRVLE
+602 
-617 KLKELKLNPYLISI
+617 
-631 EYTPKSGKNKGIVYE
+631 
-646 QFYNGDKL
+646 
-654 NLFAWLFDVVKIEPK
+654 
-669 QILKQELIGT
+669 T
-679 LWDFAFSMTNLTK
+679 LWNIPIIGSTSTERVKNNENLT
-692 ESGIPFPN
+692 
-700 GQKPEALL
+700 QKPEKLL
-708 KRIIE
+708 ERIIQA
-713 ISTQENDLVLD
+713 SSDENSIVLD

-779 VVKVY
+779 VMKVY

-802 KPLAYDEQYSDLVG
+802 KPLAYDE
-816 CKNES
+816 
-821 YTLNLN
+821 
-827 ALEKM
+827 
-832 GVDIK
+832 
-837 ETLENL
+837 
-843 WGLKVEFFNEKVVK
+843 
-857 FKGNDKEV
+857 
-865 EILKAL
+865 
-871 KEALIW
+871 

>member
-28 LLDPNAKA
+28 LLDPTPRAV
-36 MKNGMLNLM
+36 KNGMLNLL

-63 DLKCQNNN
+63 DCKCQNNN

-131 YVKSETNYK
+131 YVKSETIYK
-140 DFCFELENMVFNFDT
+140 DFCFELENILFNFDT

-190 SQGTQTKIS
+190 SKGNQTKIS
-199 EILKECLNQGVE
+199 EILKGCFNQGVE
-211 LDEEALKKAFGKF
+211 VDEEILKKAFGKF

-249 LFEYLFKEMTEFDD
+249 LFEYLFKEMTAFDA
-263 KRLNGINTIKEV
+263 KRLNEINTIKEV

-319 SKITNHKNYP
+319 NKITNHKNYP
-329 KQVQEWQDLNLK
+329 KQVKEWQDLNLK
-341 TTDNFLENEF
+341 TTDNLLENKF

-356 LYFKDLEEEIKNLF
+356 IYFKDLEEEIKNLF

-394 YKETIDCIYIDPPYN
+394 YKETIDCIYIDPPFN
-409 TQNNEFIYADNFKR
+409 TGSDFAYIDKFQD
-423 SSWLSMMEN
+423 STWLSLMHN
-432 RLELAHSLLSDK
+432 RLELAYDFLSSQGSFYLHLDNNANYLGRMLLNDIFGK
-444 GVMFV
+444 ENFR
-449 SIDDNEQ
+449 NEIIWYYSNKM
-456 AYLKTLMDEVFN
+456 ANSGNSF
-468 GGGDNFVNCLAVKL
+468 A
-482 KNIAGASGGGED
+482 KNTETIL
-494 KRIKKN
+494 N
-500 IEYVLIY
+500 Y
-507 SKNYEM
+507 SKNEEYIFYRQKEPRSE
-513 LNVFNPVY
+513 PVLL
-521 DSRELYSHI
+521 SKREGRDGKNMRAR
-530 SFCDENNISWKY
+530 DENGK
-542 NSILIDKGDK
+542 
-552 KLLGVTYDGNGD
+552 V
-564 EIKIYERSNYI
+564 IYELSHERY
-575 IKSIKQVAQDESLTE
+575 VD
-590 KETYYKYIKSIF
+590 
-602 RTTMPQSSIRVRVLE
+602 
-617 KLKELKLNPYLISI
+617 
-631 EYTPKSGKNKGIVYE
+631 
-646 QFYNGDKL
+646 
-654 NLFAWLFDVVKIEPK
+654 
-669 QILKQELIGT
+669 T
-679 LWDFAFSMTNLTK
+679 LWNIPIIGSTSTERVKNNENLT
-692 ESGIPFPN
+692 
-700 GQKPEALL
+700 QKPEKLL
-708 KRIIE
+708 ERIIQA
-713 ISTQENDLVLD
+713 SSDENSIILD

-744 GIEMGEHFDS
+744 GIEMGEHFER

-784 ALESYEEI
+784 ELESYEEI

-821 YTLNLN
+821 YTLNVE

-843 WGLKVEFFNEKVVK
+843 HGVGVEFFNEKVVK